1 MTIAPLVA
9 AATCLIVTPFL
20 RRIRPRGSM
29 PPRIGGVG
37 VLLALLAGVFLSP
50 LIRGAEIEGTTLTPY
65 WAGLAIVFGMGL
77 ADDFLVLSPKVKLF
91 FQILGAGV
99 FLCFFDFTWWT
110 PVFFIWLVGV
120 TNSLNLLDNM
130 DGLTPGVGAVAALFF
145 YLLSPS
151 APLAAL
157 AGALAAFLLFN
168 FHPARVYLGDAGSHL
183 VGFTLAAV
191 PLLGNQ
197 WRLAPL
203 VLLVPIVDTAFVT
216 VTRLARGVSPFK
228 GGKDHLS
235 HRLHRLGVPVRLV
248 VLIFYGVTAVL
259 GTLAWLVGGR

>member
-37 VLLALLAGVFLSP
+37 ILLAVLAGVFLAP
-50 LIRGAEIEGTTLTPY
+50 LIGHASPRAGLAPY
-65 WAGLAIVFGMGL
+65 WAGLIIVFGMGL
-77 ADDFLVLSPKVKLF
+77 ADDFLVLSPKLKLL
-91 FQILGAGV
+91 FQIIGAAV
-99 FLCFFDFTWWT
+99 FLSFLPFTWWT
-110 PVFFIWLVGV
+110 PVFFVWLVGV

-183 VGFTLAAV
+183 VGFTLAAI
-191 PLLGNQ
+191 PLLGNK
-197 WRLAPL
+197 WHLAPL
-203 VLLVPIVDTAFVT
+203 VLLVPIIDTAFVA

-228 GGKDHLS
+228 GGKDHIS
-235 HRLHRLGVPVRLV
+235 HRLNRAGLPVPLV
-248 VLIFYGVTAVL
+248 VVLFYVITAIV
-259 GTLAWLVGGR
+259 GTAALLVGGR

>member
-1 MTIAPLVA
+1 MIEALVA
-9 AATCLIVTPFL
+9 GVACLVLTPFL
-20 RRIRPRGSM
+20 KRIRPHGSM

-37 VLLALLAGVFLSP
+37 VLIAVLAGVFFSRP
-50 LIRGAEIEGTTLTPY
+50 ITGANTELLAPY

-77 ADDFLVLSPKVKLF
+77 ADDFLVLSPKVKLL
-91 FQILGAGV
+91 FQILAAAV
-99 FLCFFDFTWWT
+99 FLAFLDFTWWT
-110 PVFFIWLVGV
+110 PVFFVWLVGV
-120 TNSLNLLDNM
+120 TNSFNLLDNM

-151 APLAAL
+151 ALLAAL
-157 AGALAAFLLFN
+157 AGALVAFLVFN
-168 FHPARVYLGDAGSHL
+168 FHPARIYLGDAGSHL
-183 VGFTLAAV
+183 VGFTLAAL

-203 VLLVPIVDTAFVT
+203 VLLVPIIDTAFVT

-228 GGKDHLS
+228 GGKDHIS
-235 HRLHRLGVPVRLV
+235 HRLNRLGLPVPLV

-259 GTLAWLVGGR
+259 AAVAWLV

>member
-1 MTIAPLVA
+1 MIEALVA
-9 AATCLIVTPFL
+9 GAACLVFTPFL
-20 RRIRPRGSM
+20 RRIRPRGSL

-50 LIRGAEIEGTTLTPY
+50 LISGNTAGGNLTPY

-77 ADDFLVLSPKVKLF
+77 ADDFLVLSPKVKLL
-91 FQILGAGV
+91 FQILGAVV
-99 FLCFFDFTWWT
+99 FLSFLPFTWWT
-110 PVFFIWLVGV
+110 PVFFVWLVGV

-157 AGALAAFLLFN
+157 GGALAVFLLFN

-183 VGFTLAAV
+183 VGFTLAAI

-216 VTRLARGVSPFK
+216 VTRIARGVSPFR

-235 HRLHRLGVPVRLV
+235 HRLHRAGLPVPLV
-248 VLIFYGVTAVL
+248 VLIFYGVTALL
-259 GTLAWLVGGR
+259 GSLTWLLGSR

>member
-1 MTIAPLVA
+1 M
-9 AATCLIVTPFL
+9 
-20 RRIRPRGSM
+20 
-29 PPRIGGVG
+29 
-37 VLLALLAGVFLSP
+37 LLAVLAGVFLSP
-50 LIRGAEIEGTTLTPY
+50 LIIGSETGGGKLAPY
-65 WAGLAIVFGMGL
+65 WAGLAIVFTMGL

-91 FQILGAGV
+91 FQILGAAV
-99 FLCFFDFTWWT
+99 FLSFLDLTWWT
-110 PVFFIWLVGV
+110 PVFFVWLVGV

-197 WRLAPL
+197 WHLAPL
-203 VLLVPIVDTAFVT
+203 VLLVPIVDTTFVT

-228 GGKDHLS
+228 GGKDHIS
-235 HRLHRLGVPVRLV
+235 HRLNRLGLPVRLV

-259 GTLAWLVGGR
+259 GIVAWLVAGR